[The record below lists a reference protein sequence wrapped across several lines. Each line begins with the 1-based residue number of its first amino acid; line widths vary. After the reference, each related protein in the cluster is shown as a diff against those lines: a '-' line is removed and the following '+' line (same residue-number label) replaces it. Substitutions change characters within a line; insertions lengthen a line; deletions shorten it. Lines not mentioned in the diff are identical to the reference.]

1 MSESR
6 FLRTPGGVC
15 PVLWSPSSF
24 VASVGYVS
32 ESTVRRLIEHR
43 WDAVAA

>member
-32 ESTVRRLIEHR
+32 ESTVRGCIEDQ

>member
-24 VASVGYVS
+24 VASVGCVL
-32 ESTVRRLIEHR
+32 ESAVRGCIDDQ